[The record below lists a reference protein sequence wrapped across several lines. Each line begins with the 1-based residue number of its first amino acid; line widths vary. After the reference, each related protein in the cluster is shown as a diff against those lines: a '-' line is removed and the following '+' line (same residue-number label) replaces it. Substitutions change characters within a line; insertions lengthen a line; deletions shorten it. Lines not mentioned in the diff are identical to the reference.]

1 MTDLEKLIIEK
12 QQQCRHE
19 QVIDA
24 GEIHLFKLL
33 PALRELKDYNIYI
46 LGSRIQECLVCRK
59 LLLQEADKKRLK
71 ELTNMSKSLMRLY
84 NPSDKIT
91 ISIGELTKSIVFL
104 NMNEPKASDSA
115 EVSSF
120 KPVEPRFGLSD
131 VILNEATTRSIE
143 EAKIKMVH
151 NKTLYETWGFSK
163 IKPYGKATILNFF
176 GPPGTGKTRT
186 AEALAANLGKP
197 FMDINLA
204 DLESKFMSQTS
215 KNINEA
221 FRIATKEN
229 ALIFFDEADT
239 VLGKRLSTV
248 TQGIDAEINMSRS
261 TMLKELER
269 FEGVCVFATNFESNI
284 DRAFVRRIAY
294 HIPFS
299 FPDMTTLRRLWEY
312 ILLVTIPLNEPRTEV
327 IDRLVSES
335 EGLSGSDLATSVELA
350 FPKSVILN
358 REKPV
363 LHLQHLVE
371 AVDFIKQSNRT
382 VGVGNSKTTETV
394 VNSSKAAAIRKVY
407 GGNKNHKN

>member
-12 QQQCRHE
+12 QKHCQHE

-24 GEIHLFKLL
+24 GEIHLYKLL
-33 PALRELKDYNIYI
+33 PTFSDLKDYKLYI
-46 LGSRIQECLVCRK
+46 SGSRIQECLVCRK
-59 LLLQEADKKRLK
+59 LLLQESDKKKLK
-71 ELTNMSKSLMRLY
+71 ELANMSKSLMRLY

-91 ISIGELTKSIVFL
+91 ISIGELSKSVVFL
-104 NMNEPKASDSA
+104 NMNESKASDSA

-120 KPVEPRFGLSD
+120 KPVEPRFSLTD
-131 VILNEATTRSIE
+131 VILNEATSRSIE
-143 EAKIKMVH
+143 ESKIKMIH
-151 NKTLYETWGFSK
+151 NKILYETWGFSK

-186 AEALAANLGKP
+186 AEALAADLEKS
-197 FMDINLA
+197 FMDINLS

-221 FRIATKEN
+221 FRVATKEN

-239 VLGKRLSTV
+239 VLGKRLSSV

-284 DRAFVRRIAY
+284 DKAFVRRIAY
-294 HIPFS
+294 HVPFS
-299 FPDMTTLRRLWEY
+299 IPDIDTRRRLWEY
-312 ILLVTIPLNEPRTEV
+312 IILPTIPLNEPRADV

-335 EGLSGSDLATSVELA
+335 EGLSGSDIATVVELA
-350 FPKSVILN
+350 FPKSVILDMGN
-358 REKPV
+358 PI
-363 LHLQHLVE
+363 LHMQHLLE
-371 AVDFIKQSNRT
+371 AVEFIKRSNRT
-382 VGVGNSKTTETV
+382 VGVST
-394 VNSSKAAAIRKVY
+394 KVDEIHGMY
-407 GGNKNHKN
+407 GKSLNYKNQ